1 MDKKKLILIIS
12 LAAAVV
18 LAVALGLV
26 IGLSGGGEDS
36 SSLFASEEDSRE
48 IVWVDSADPDP
59 ETEQDPEVTSPKVVY
74 PAKPAT
80 EPAVNTSS
88 PVTVGAL
95 TVSNECYTLTDAG
108 EGKTKVS
115 YNSVYALPAY
125 AYVYVPVEN
134 YHGAYPYLKIKATC
148 VGVQRISIV
157 AVYYEQY
164 DLNRPGVTVYNNAVI
179 EGENTIICDLNEST
193 VLGFDYSVA
202 IGEKVTQKKI
212 VGFMIFVDSNP
223 KQVVDE
229 YVGEITFNQIAV
241 VNDSDPD
248 LSILNSAPIISNWSS
263 ESTFDPYDSI
273 TIDQSSVSATGSKD
287 AVIEYSFSA
296 AYPFVEAQIFNYKSE
311 YTTIKMAIKGENV
324 KNLTVAI
331 KYSLSTV
338 AGAPGYNYISTYG
351 MAIDSEYETFEFD
364 FASLE
369 ELSSDFMTTVP
380 GSYVK
385 NLKPVGLYFYIDT
398 ADMGNGTPSGGAGTL
413 YVKDVEF
420 IKVIDDGTP
429 KVTATWSMI
438 ADAGITK
445 SNVETGGIG
454 TLTYNKTQGWNAVTV
469 NVSSYNP
476 EYTVLVVKV
485 KFYGAKNLGI
495 ALGYGS
501 GNTVIQ
507 NSDGQTM
514 ASVVTTHTQETGT
527 DEKGDFVFHT
537 YTIDFT
543 NVTTMNSEALSAQSI
558 NTIMFYI
565 DSVKEINGSY
575 QEVGAGGNLATE
587 RIMQFVG
594 VTFEK
599 PQASE

>member
-1 MDKKKLILIIS
+1 MKKINFTRKALFAL
-12 LAAAVV
+12 LLV
-18 LAVALGLV
+18 LASLSTLFFVASCGDE
-26 IGLSGGGEDS
+26 GEISES
-36 SSLFASEEDSRE
+36 SSSPKE
-48 IVWVDSADPDP
+48 IIWVDGADPDP
-59 ETEQDPEVTSPKVVY
+59 ETEKDPEVTSPKVVY
-74 PAKPAT
+74 PEKPAT
-80 EPAVNTSS
+80 EPTVNSDL
-88 PVTVGAL
+88 PVSVGAL
-95 TVSNECYTLTDAG
+95 SASDECYTLTDAG

-115 YNSVYALPAY
+115 YNSIYALPAY
-125 AYVYVPVEN
+125 AYVYIPVEN

-164 DLNRPGVTVYNNAVI
+164 DANRPGVTVYNNAVI
-179 EGENTIICDLNEST
+179 EGENTIICDLNESS
-193 VLGFDYSVA
+193 LLDFDYSVA

-212 VGFMIFVDSNP
+212 VGFMVFIDSNP
-223 KQVVDE
+223 KQVVDDF
-229 YVGEITFNQIAV
+229 VGEMTFNQIAV
-241 VNDSDPD
+241 VDANDSD
-248 LSILNSAPIISNWSS
+248 LSALNSAPIISNWTAD
-263 ESTFDPYDSI
+263 STFDPYDSI
-273 TIDQSSVSATGSKD
+273 SIDQSSVSATGSKD
-287 AVIEYSFSA
+287 AVIDYSFSA

-351 MAIDSEYETFEFD
+351 MAVSNEYENFEFD

-369 ELSSDFMTTVP
+369 ELSADFTTTVP

-385 NLKPVGLYFYIDT
+385 NLKPVALYFYIDT
-398 ADMGNGTPSGGAGTL
+398 ADMGNGAPGGGAGTL

-420 IKVIDDGTP
+420 VKVIDDGTP

-454 TLTYNKTQGWNAVTV
+454 TLTYTKTQGWNAVTL

-507 NSDGQTM
+507 NSDGQTA
-514 ASVVTTHTQETGT
+514 ASVVTSHTEEAGS
-527 DEKGDFVFHT
+527 DEKGDYVFHT

-543 NVTTMNSEALSAQSI
+543 NVTTINSEALSAQSI

-565 DSVKEINGSY
+565 DSVKEINGAY
-575 QEVGAGGNLATE
+575 QEVGAGGTLASE

-594 VTFEK
+594 ITFEK